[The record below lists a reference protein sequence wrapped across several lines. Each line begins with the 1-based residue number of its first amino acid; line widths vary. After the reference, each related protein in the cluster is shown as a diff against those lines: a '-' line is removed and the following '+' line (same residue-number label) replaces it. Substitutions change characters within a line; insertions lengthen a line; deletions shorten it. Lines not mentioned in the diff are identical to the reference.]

1 MRWIVMTNV
10 EFLKIINVE
19 LDKLEEECKRCEELV
34 VQNRYIP
41 EEKKYAEF
49 ALFEAREKRDR
60 LKNLIYY
67 PIYERIRAMSM
78 AEVEHYRNIKLQE
91 AKEQLEEIEERYGS
105 MYAPFHL
112 RKVDFDYKKISDK
125 VEKYQNCTPEEI
137 KDMWIKMRLDNK
149 VEVFEKEIEY
159 VSKYGIESS
168 PEFAR
173 LSIENLQTKEKLGKL
188 LSELRDARRH
198 LKDPYVNF
206 SVQTSGYPYGYPEI
220 KEKKYVMQ
228 NKSAVKFALQ
238 EILESEERYEEIMQ
252 MYSSGVLKLNKFYDL
267 CSSLESQINVGKID
281 ENLINN
287 LCKLGDNTYKYSDDY
302 NYNNFANS
310 LLFAVKRLNKNS
322 KKIIKT
328 GNTKY
333 LIEKDK
339 ESIIGDLK
347 KMYELLY
354 SFNVWHNASRYEALG
369 LETRLLPK
377 PFEEVHQAAGHL
389 DFPYWVNEMNYKF
402 NKYRE
407 SFSLAKDR
415 IAKEQEKISAT
426 EQYWQVGVDKTIKE
440 IEELVGFKYEKL
452 PYESLY
458 SPVRN
463 PASHDAIFNNEM
475 IMRQVKD
482 EAQNQA
488 DVAEAGL
495 RDVSVD
501 EIRRQRQVE
510 LNQMREELLN
520 MTKNKSDMQN
530 VEQEESNRL
539 IR

>member
-1 MRWIVMTNV
+1 MTKE
-10 EFLKIINVE
+10 EFLTIINVE

-34 VQNRYIP
+34 VQNYWNL
-41 EEKKYAEF
+41 EERKHAEF
-49 ALFEAREKRDR
+49 ELFEVREKRDR

-105 MYAPFHL
+105 MYAPSHL
-112 RKVDFDYKKISDK
+112 REVDFDYKKISDK

-173 LSIENLQTKEKLGKL
+173 LSIENLQTKEKLDKL
-188 LSELRDARRH
+188 LSELSYARRRVE
-198 LKDPYVNF
+198 DPYVYKKPPYYYH
-206 SVQTSGYPYGYPEI
+206 YPNKWISPTAD
-220 KEKKYVMQ
+220 KYLL
-228 NKSAVKFALQ
+228 KSKDDVKS
-238 EILESEERYEEIMQ
+238 LEDDVLKSERVHEEIMQ
-252 MYSSGVLKLNKFYDL
+252 KYAFGVEKLQRFYNLYSSLRTNDENG
-267 CSSLESQINVGKID
+267 ID
-281 ENLINN
+281 ENVINN
-287 LCKLGDNTYKYSDDY
+287 LCKLGSDD
-302 NYNNFANS
+302 NKLTDKI
-310 LLFAVKRLNKNS
+310 LLAVKRFNKNS
-322 KKIIKT
+322 RKIFKT
-328 GNTKY
+328 ANTKI
-333 LIEKDK
+333 LIEEDK
-339 ESIIGDLK
+339 RFIGDALES
-347 KMYELLY
+347 MYDYLY
-354 SFNVWHNASRYEALG
+354 KEMARDMERFNSI
-369 LETRLLPK
+369 
-377 PFEEVHQAAGHL
+377 HL
-389 DFPYWVNEMNYKF
+389 DMACFRNPFDSLDMFSYGIKEMDEKF
-402 NKYRE
+402 KRYRE
-407 SFSLAKDR
+407 SFSEAKDY
-415 IAKEQEKISAT
+415 INDMKNEISAT
-426 EQYWQVGVDKTIKE
+426 EQSWQVEVDKTIKE

-452 PYESLY
+452 PYDSLY

-488 DVAEAGL
+488 DVAEAGI
-495 RDVSVD
+495 RDVSVG